1 LKSHYCQEVR
11 NLVELF
17 PNIEKNDA
25 LTTDDF
31 MDISLDNLI
40 VANLEKAKTQ
50 KYVKENFDF
59 QKLISQ

>member
-1 LKSHYCQEVR
+1 
-11 NLVELF
+11 
-17 PNIEKNDA
+17 
-25 LTTDDF
+25 

>member
-1 LKSHYCQEVR
+1 MKSHYCQEVR